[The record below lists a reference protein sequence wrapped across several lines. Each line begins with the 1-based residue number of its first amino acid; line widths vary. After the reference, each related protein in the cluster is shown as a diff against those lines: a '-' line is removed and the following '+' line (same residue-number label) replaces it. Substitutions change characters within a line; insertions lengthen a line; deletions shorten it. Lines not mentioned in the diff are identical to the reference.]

1 MPLVRREAENLNTA
15 FRDNRN
21 LTKRGGGQVSI
32 GEVSLDAP
40 RPRRPARS
48 SGLLVDGAIAAA
60 LAALLLGMSA
70 GLGVVAVVAVPI
82 LVILL
87 LSLLV
92 EHLVLRRRHGYASIR
107 ATPSNPPG
115 ARNGRSDAGRWRR

>member
-1 MPLVRREAENLNTA
+1 
-15 FRDNRN
+15 
-21 LTKRGGGQVSI
+21 
-32 GEVSLDAP
+32 VSLQSP

-48 SGLLVDGAIAAA
+48 SGLLLDGVIAVA
-60 LAALLLGMSA
+60 LAALLLVVST

-107 ATPSNPPG
+107 ATPSNPSG
-115 ARNGRSDAGRWRR
+115 ARNGRSDAGRRRR